1 MKIPTI
7 LNEFDRLILKFIYK
21 SRRPRIAE
29 TFLKEEARE
38 AEKRGE
44 KEEKASPTSWEDY
57 HKAIVTETVILM
69 QEQTN

>member
-1 MKIPTI
+1 MIPVKIPTI

-44 KEEKASPTSWEDY
+44 KEEKAS
-57 HKAIVTETVILM
+57 K
-69 QEQTN
+69 Q